1 MDTTKTFAC
10 ALVAL
15 LLGASACSTG
25 DETEAQIAELSARI
39 VELETEIAQ
48 RPLPTSGAV
57 TSSELRTCISAVLS
71 NIESELEWGNTGSA
85 SWGDTGSAG
94 SSSESHSHGL
104 YAGFLGGA
112 AHTHDWSGDAYYGFG
127 GGDTEL
133 ASSGGGTTHIHSGA
147 AHTHSTASQVSLSH
161 PRSC

>member
-39 VELETEIAQ
+39 VELETEIAK

-57 TSSELRTCISAVLS
+57 TSSELRNCISAVLS
-71 NIESELEWGNTGSA
+71 NIESELEWRNTGSA
-85 SWGDTGSAG
+85 SWTGSAR

-133 ASSGGGTTHIHSGA
+133 SSSGGGITYGGA